1 MSRSPD
7 SGLSRRDVLRALSAG
22 LVGLPLAACGTTAPA
37 ERPVVRLVSPRTP
50 LPAIVRPPG
59 PGSPGESL
67 AAADSVAADSVAADT
82 ALAAAAPPARAM
94 LRPRRVRPAG
104 TIGLVA
110 PAGVLRSVSQ
120 VEDAV
125 ADVRAMGFEAR
136 VGRHALAR
144 YGFLAGTDQER
155 ADDFMAMVTDPD
167 VDAVVCLRG
176 GYGCA
181 RILPLLDYDAI
192 RAAAKPIIG
201 YSDVTALLLA
211 IYAKAGLVTFHGP
224 VGISTWRGETAD
236 AFRRVLVRAETL
248 AVTGPPGETRGDR
261 IPTET
266 VRRGRAEG
274 PLAGGNLSVVASLA
288 GTGYLPDLDGH
299 VVFFEETGEE
309 SYRLDRL
316 FTQLEQAGALRSPAA
331 VVFGQCS
338 DCSSGG
344 SAWSAEEVLRDHL
357 GSYRCPAWIGAPIG
371 HVSPVYTLPIGLP
384 VQTDADA
391 GTLEAI
397 GPAVT

>member
-1 MSRSPD
+1 MPPFPPD
-7 SGLSRRDVLRALSAG
+7 HDRPGRPATRRDLIRALGAG
-22 LVGLPLAACGTTAPA
+22 LVGLPLAACSTTRP
-37 ERPVVRLVSPRTP
+37 ETPVVRLVSPRIAPPAPLTP
-50 LPAIVRPPG
+50 PADTLVAEAVP
-59 PGSPGESL
+59 
-67 AAADSVAADSVAADT
+67 ADTLAADT
-82 ALAAAAPPARAM
+82 LAAEAAPAAAAVRET

-125 ADVRAMGFEAR
+125 RDVRAMGFEAR
-136 VGRHALAR
+136 VGRHALDR
-144 YGFLAGTDQER
+144 YGFLAGSDQNR

-167 VDAVVCLRG
+167 VDAVVCMRG

-192 RAAAKPIIG
+192 RAAAKPIVG

-211 IYAKAGLVTFHGP
+211 IYAKSGLVSFHGP
-224 VGISTWRGETAD
+224 VGISTWRGTTAH
-236 AFRRVLVRAETL
+236 AFRDVLVRGGTL
-248 AVTGPPGETRGDR
+248 AISGDPDGAR
-261 IPTET
+261 IPFET
-266 VRRGRAEG
+266 VRRGSAEG
-274 PLAGGNLSVVASLA
+274 PLVGGNLSVVASLV
-288 GTGYLPDLDGH
+288 GTGYLPSFDGG
-299 VVFFEETGEE
+299 VAFFEETTEE

-316 FTQLEQAGALRSPAA
+316 FTQLEMAGVLGKTAA

-338 DCSSGG
+338 QCTDGG
-344 SAWSAEEVLRDHL
+344 SAWSAVEVLRDHL
-357 GSYRCPAWIGAPIG
+357 GAYRCPAWIGAPVG

-384 VQTDADA
+384 VRTDADA

-397 GPAVT
+397 GPAVV

>member
-1 MSRSPD
+1 
-7 SGLSRRDVLRALSAG
+7 VLGAGAL
-22 LVGLPLAACGTTAPA
+22 GLPLAACGTSQPVD
-37 ERPVVRLVSPRTP
+37 RPVTRIVSPRTP
-50 LPAIVRPPG
+50 LPPIVAPPG
-59 PGSPGESL
+59 PGSPGDTL
-67 AAADSVAADSVAADT
+67 AAADSVAADTTAVVAA
-82 ALAAAAPPARAM
+82 PAVRP
-94 LRPRRVRPAG
+94 LVLPRRIRPTG
-104 TIGLVA
+104 TVGLVA
-110 PAGVLRSVSQ
+110 PAGVLQSVGQ
-120 VEDAV
+120 VEEAA
-125 ADVRAMGFEAR
+125 ADVLAMGFDVR

-155 ADDFMAMVTDPD
+155 ADDFMDMVTDPD

-192 RAAAKPIIG
+192 REAAKPIVG

-211 IYAKAGLVTFHGP
+211 VYAKSGLVSFHGP
-224 VGISTWRGETAD
+224 VGISQWAGTTAD
-236 AFRRVLVRAETL
+236 AFRRVLVRGETL
-248 AVTGPPGETRGDR
+248 AVEGETDERR
-261 IPTET
+261 TEAET
-266 VRRGRAEG
+266 IRRGSAEG

-288 GTGYLPDLDGH
+288 GTGYLPDFDGH
-299 VVFFEETGEE
+299 VAFFEEVGEE
-309 SYRLDRL
+309 AYRLDRL
-316 FTQLEQAGALRSPAA
+316 FTQLEQAGVLRDPAA

-338 DCSSGG
+338 SCSSGG

-357 GSYRCPAWIGAPIG
+357 GGYRCPAWIGAPIG

-397 GPAVT
+397 GPAVS